1 MRGRQGG
8 TARDGSISPKLLPGR
23 NSDTTEAVPLV
34 GSSLTRLPA
43 ASRRSNILMQSPDAP
58 ERPWGRFR
66 RQERSATGADGDRSG
81 SQRQAPRPDP
91 ILRAR
96 PTRFDGTWWRAP
108 GRIGCSARAV
118 AADRSSSPGQ
128 PETAAAGGCGSLS
141 SHLRA
146 HRSVPTDQCLQD
158 QGLPDQANG
167 SSSLRACP
175 AATAATGPIPAAQA
189 RGRCHRCAPTPGG
202 SRSTARRLV
211 ERRRA
216 APHRAAS

>member
-66 RQERSATGADGDRSG
+66 RQERSATGPDGDRSG

-146 HRSVPTDQCLQD
+146 HRSVL
-158 QGLPDQANG
+158 
-167 SSSLRACP
+167 
-175 AATAATGPIPAAQA
+175 A
-189 RGRCHRCAPTPGG
+189 RSGA
-202 SRSTARRLV
+202 SRSGASRSGQRQQLVARMPCCDGSNGPHSSCPGP
-211 ERRRA
+211 RA
-216 APHRAAS
+216 LPPLRPHPRWESIDGATIG